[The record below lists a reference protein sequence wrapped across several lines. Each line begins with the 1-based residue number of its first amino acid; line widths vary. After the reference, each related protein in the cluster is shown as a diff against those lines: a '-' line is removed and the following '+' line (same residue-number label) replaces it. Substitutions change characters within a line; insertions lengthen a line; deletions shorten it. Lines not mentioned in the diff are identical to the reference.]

1 MKIFKAIIVDDEING
16 RLNLASMLKNNR
28 EIKVIG
34 EASNV
39 IEAKELILSKKP
51 DVVFLDILMP
61 ELNGFNLLD
70 LFPDRNFA
78 VIFVSASVDF
88 GIRALK
94 SGVLDYVLKPISTE
108 ELQVALN
115 KIPLYFEKQALEK
128 VSSRNQEIKKIALS
142 HSTGFV
148 VEDIQDIIRLE
159 ADDNYTRVFLN
170 NGKSYLISRPL
181 KDFELC
187 LPSDIFLRVHKSF
200 MLNLHHIK
208 DYSNTDGGIV
218 TLSDGYKTPVSK
230 RKNPEFFNAL
240 KKYSLM
246 FRS

>member
-128 VSSRNQEIKKIALS
+128 VSSRN
-142 HSTGFV
+142 
-148 VEDIQDIIRLE
+148 
-159 ADDNYTRVFLN
+159 
-170 NGKSYLISRPL
+170 
-181 KDFELC
+181 
-187 LPSDIFLRVHKSF
+187 
-200 MLNLHHIK
+200 
-208 DYSNTDGGIV
+208 
-218 TLSDGYKTPVSK
+218 
-230 RKNPEFFNAL
+230 
-240 KKYSLM
+240 
-246 FRS
+246 

>member
-1 MKIFKAIIVDDEING
+1 MKIYKAIIVDDEING
-16 RLNLASMLKNNR
+16 RLNLASMLKSNR

-70 LFPDRNFA
+70 LFPDRTFA

-115 KIPLYFEKQALEK
+115 KIPLYFEKQAFEK
-128 VSSRNQEIKKIALS
+128 VSVRNQEIKKIALS

-170 NGKSYLISRPL
+170 SGKSYLISRPL

-208 DYSNTDGGIV
+208 DYSNIDGGII

-240 KKYSLM
+240 KKHSLM